1 MGLVGVLAG
10 AGLFLVLL
18 WNLAIYILPAF
29 VGFSTGWW
37 ALNHGAGIGCVLVG
51 LVAGVVTFLAGR
63 TALKSGNVPFFW
75 LVISLFTLLAA
86 YAFYYIVLQVLE
98 AGVPSTVWRHIFA
111 VVGAT
116 LLAGVTFKRL
126 VAEDGS

>member
-1 MGLVGVLAG
+1 MGLVGILAG

-18 WNLAIYILPAF
+18 WNFAIYVLPAF

-37 ALNHGAGIGCVLVG
+37 ALNHGAGVGCVLVG
-51 LVAGVVTFLAGR
+51 LVAGIVTFLAGR
-63 TALKSGNVPFFW
+63 AALKSGNVPLFW
-75 LVISLFTLLAA
+75 LAISLFTLLAA
-86 YAFYYIVLQVLE
+86 YAFYNIVLQVSE

-116 LLAGVTFKRL
+116 LLAGATFKRL
-126 VAEDGS
+126 VAEGRS